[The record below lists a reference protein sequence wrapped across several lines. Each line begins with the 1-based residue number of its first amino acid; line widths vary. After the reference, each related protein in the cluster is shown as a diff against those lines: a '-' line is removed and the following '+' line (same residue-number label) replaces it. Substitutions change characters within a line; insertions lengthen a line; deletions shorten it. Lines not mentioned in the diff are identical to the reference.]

1 MPRLGPYSSASI
13 LADLDGR
20 SRAARLLRVVRA
32 ELTAHVGGRPS
43 MVQQVLIGQA
53 AALHLQISLMDA
65 KAAERGGVMSA
76 RDSRHYLSWCA
87 NLQRLLRQ
95 LGMKAAAATPRTLAD
110 HLATAAPAHAPRLPE
125 LPPLNDRLPP

>member
-20 SRAARLLRVVRA
+20 SRAARLLRVMRA
-32 ELTAHVGGRPS
+32 ELSTHVGGHPS

-53 AALHLQISLMDA
+53 ASLQLQISLMDA
-65 KAAERGGVMSA
+65 KAAERGGTMSA

-95 LGMKAAAATPRTLAD
+95 LGLKAVAAPPRSLAD
-110 HLATAAPAHAPRLPE
+110 HLAERSPGHAPRLEP
-125 LPPLNDRLPP
+125 LP